1 MALRPFFVPGLCTIR
16 YLTRAFLGSP
26 RGRQARRVTGQTV
39 SFCSFLCVL
48 SWYRKSFPSSI
59 FEAIFGGGDC
69 FLLLYRNCYSGACQP
84 RLSIPHPSTERT
96 SIRSRTLPFS
106 FPLDILRWWSPP
118 HAACCIT
125 DNISIFLAARPLPL
139 STKLHSKPQT
149 AVLCCCC

>member
-26 RGRQARRVTGQTV
+26 RGRRARRVTGQRQSLFVPFCV
-39 SFCSFLCVL
+39 SFPGTEKAF
-48 SWYRKSFPSSI
+48 
-59 FEAIFGGGDC
+59 
-69 FLLLYRNCYSGACQP
+69 
-84 RLSIPHPSTERT
+84 HPVFSK
-96 SIRSRTLPFS
+96 PFS
-106 FPLDILRWWSPP
+106 GGKLFPPPLPKLLFWSLSTPPLNPPPLNRTNVHQKQDIALFLPLRHFAVVVPP